1 MMVRILSLLPMLVG
15 LLCALIL
22 LLSLVGYQ
30 TPETGNQVPI
40 VPCSDD
46 DAGCYVG
53 MTIENLEVPRAFRLL
68 EITLELEWKEPD
80 RGWLG
85 VVDASAAKECPPDS
99 STGLTPCTEEDIG
112 EFLVAGGPTKERDGS
127 MSFRLEPGS
136 YRFVTAG
143 YEGSGLDSQR
153 VEMSSSIHLD
163 NIVEIVLA
171 GTSGLLLIGAG
182 EMAFPVRNLLKRF
195 RGQ

>member
-1 MMVRILSLLPMLVG
+1 MMIRILSVLPMLVG

-22 LLSLVGYQ
+22 VLSLIGYQ
-30 TPETGNQVPI
+30 TQETGNEVPI

-46 DAGCYVG
+46 EVGCNVG
-53 MTIENLEVPRAFRLL
+53 MTVEDMKVPMAFGLL
-68 EITLELEWKEPD
+68 EITLEVDWKEPE

-85 VVDASAAKECPPDS
+85 VVDASAAEDCPPDD
-99 STGLTPCTEEDIG
+99 STGLTQCTEEQIG
-112 EFLVAGGPTKERDGS
+112 KFLVAGGPQSDGS
-127 MSFRLEPGS
+127 MSFRVEPGS

-153 VEMSSSIHLD
+153 VEMTSSIHLD
-163 NIVEIVLA
+163 NYVEIVLA

-182 EMAFPVRNLLKRF
+182 EMAFPLRNLLKRF
-195 RGQ
+195 RVNK

>member
-40 VPCSDD
+40 VPCSND
-46 DAGCYVG
+46 DAGCNVG
-53 MTIENLEVPRAFRLL
+53 MTSENLDVPRAFGLL
-68 EITLELEWKEPD
+68 EITLELEWKEPE

-85 VVDASAAKECPPDS
+85 VVDASAAEECPPDS
-99 STGLTPCTEEDIG
+99 STGLTHCTDEQIG
-112 EFLVAGGPTKERDGS
+112 RFLVAGGPQNDGS
-127 MSFRLEPGS
+127 MRFRLEPGS

-153 VEMSSSIHLD
+153 VEMSSSVHLD
-163 NIVEIVLA
+163 NIVEVVLA
-171 GTSGLLLIGAG
+171 GTSGLLLICAG

>member
-1 MMVRILSLLPMLVG
+1 
-15 LLCALIL
+15 
-22 LLSLVGYQ
+22 
-30 TPETGNQVPI
+30 
-40 VPCSDD
+40 
-46 DAGCYVG
+46 
-53 MTIENLEVPRAFRLL
+53 MTTKNLDVPRAFGLL

-85 VVDASAAKECPPDS
+85 VVDASAAEECPPDS
-99 STGLTPCTEEDIG
+99 TTGLTDCTEEQIG
-112 EFLVAGGPTKERDGS
+112 RFLVAGGPQNDGS
-127 MSFRLEPGS
+127 MRFRLEPGS

-143 YEGSGLDSQR
+143 YESSSLDSQR
-153 VEMSSSIHLD
+153 VEMSSSVHLD

>member
-1 MMVRILSLLPMLVG
+1 MVMVRILSLLPMLVG

-22 LLSLVGYQ
+22 LLSLYGYQ

-46 DAGCYVG
+46 DVGCNVG
-53 MTIENLEVPRAFRLL
+53 MTIENMNVPRAFGLL
-68 EITLELEWKEPD
+68 EITLEVEWKEPD

-85 VVDASAAKECPPDS
+85 IVDASAAKECPPDS
-99 STGLTPCTEEDIG
+99 STGLTHCTEEQIG
-112 EFLVAGGPTKERDGS
+112 KFLVAGGPQNDGS
-127 MSFRLEPGS
+127 MSFRIEPGS

-153 VEMSSSIHLD
+153 VEMSSSVHLD
-163 NIVEIVLA
+163 NFVEIVLA
-171 GTSGLLLIGAG
+171 GTSALLLIGAG
-182 EMAFPVRNLLKRF
+182 EMAFPVRNLLKRL
-195 RGQ
+195 RGK